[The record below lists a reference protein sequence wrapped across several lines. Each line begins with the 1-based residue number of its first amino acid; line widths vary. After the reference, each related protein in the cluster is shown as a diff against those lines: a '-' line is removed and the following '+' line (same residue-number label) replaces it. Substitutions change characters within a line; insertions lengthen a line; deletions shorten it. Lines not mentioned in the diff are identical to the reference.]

1 MWRMRGKMRGVMV
14 VMVVENMELMME
26 NIEVMMI
33 LLMAVMVVMGS
44 DH

>member
-1 MWRMRGKMRGVMV
+1 MRGVMV
-14 VMVVENMELMME
+14 MVVVENMELMME

-33 LLMAVMVVMGS
+33 LLMVVMGS

>member
-1 MWRMRGKMRGVMV
+1 MRGVMV
-14 VMVVENMELMME
+14 MMVVENMELMME

-33 LLMAVMVVMGS
+33 LLMVVMGS